1 MINSVIL
8 IGLKLKKDMVKN
20 TDKLHLKEIKNI
32 VLIFLITKLVI
43 QSKFQLIKLMKEFLT
58 NVVHHSE
65 LQILK

>member
-32 VLIFLITKLVI
+32 VLTFIIANLVI
-43 QSKFQLIKLMKEFLT
+43 
-58 NVVHHSE
+58 
-65 LQILK
+65 